1 VLQDMSY
8 TLFPGCLIR
17 SRLPH
22 LEKSSRLVLERL
34 GLEFSELEGV
44 TCCPNPTHF
53 RDLDREAWLTL
64 AARNLSLFQ
73 GDGKP
78 TMTLCSGCHSTFR
91 EAEHALKA
99 NKKLRERIGKNLES
113 MGRQYVPGLIVEHF
127 ARFLYEKIGP
137 DRLKTAITHP
147 LKGLKVA
154 FHQGCHFARPSRLY
168 KFDDPDNPTK
178 LEELVRTLGA
188 EVLDYPRKMLCCG
201 FTVMGVDRDLSLRM
215 GFEKLRLMK
224 DFGAEALVLVCPS
237 CMVQFDRNQRLIERE
252 FDTELSLPVFFLT
265 ELIGLAMG
273 ESPRHLGLDLH
284 LVNALPLANEVAGLV
299 DRETIENITV

>member
-1 VLQDMSY
+1 MLHDLSY

-34 GLEFSELEGV
+34 GVELSGIEGV

-53 RDLDREAWLTL
+53 RDLDREAWLTM

-73 GDGKP
+73 GEGKP

-91 EAEHALKA
+91 EAEHVLKG
-99 NKKLRERIGKNLES
+99 NKKLRERVGQDLES
-113 MGRQYVPGLIVEHF
+113 MGRHYVPGLIVEHF

-137 DRLKTAITHP
+137 DRLQTAITRP

-168 KFDDPDNPTK
+168 EFDDPHNPTK
-178 LEELVRTLGA
+178 LEELIRVLGA

-201 FTVMGVDRDLSLRM
+201 YTVMGVDRDLSLKM
-215 GFEKLRLMK
+215 GFEKLKLMK
-224 DFGAEALVLVCPS
+224 DFGAEALVVLCPS

-265 ELIGLAMG
+265 ELIGLSLG
-273 ESPRHLGLDLH
+273 ESPENLGLNLH
-284 LVNALPLANEVAGLV
+284 LVNPLPLANEMAGIA
-299 DRETIENITV
+299 DEETIENLTV